1 MKHLKRIGKTMKFA
15 VLATAIAG
23 LAQTAGVANAASLHT
38 AKEGDT
44 FFLLAQRYG
53 VSVAD
58 LQKENPD
65 VAASN
70 IYAGVQIK
78 VPDENKVETT
88 SDSKPQLLSE
98 KAPAGDD
105 QQVEAWGKTF
115 NYSKVVDVKAT
126 AYSAAASEN
135 GKWGAVDY
143 FGNPL
148 KLGTIAVDPSVI
160 PLGTKVLVTGYSHP
174 GLPDQSFVAV
184 ARDKGSAIIGKR
196 IDIFIPGSPSF
207 VNDFGFQNVKLY
219 VIDK

>member
-1 MKHLKRIGKTMKFA
+1 MKHLKHIGKTMKFA
-15 VLATAIAG
+15 VLAAAIAG
-23 LAQTAGVANAASLHT
+23 LAQTVGVADAASLHT

-53 VSVAD
+53 VSVED
-58 LQKENPD
+58 LQKDNPD

-78 VPDENKVETT
+78 VPDENKVKAA

-115 NYSKVVDVKAT
+115 NYNKVVHVKAT

-148 KLGTIAVDPSVI
+148 KLGTIAVDPNVI

-184 ARDKGSAIIGKR
+184 ARDKGSAITGKR

-207 VNDFGFQNVKLY
+207 VSDFGFQNVKLY